1 MPANVE
7 TMMSVREVPWHGLG
21 TIVDSYLTADKALKA
36 AGLDW
41 TVTKEPVF
49 LENGAQIPSKFA
61 TVRSSDHRPLGIV
74 GSHYVPFQNEAAFSF
89 LDTLTDSGD
98 LMFETAGAI
107 GNGAWVWVM
116 AKFPSGIMI
125 GGVDPVDLYLLV
137 SNRHDGL
144 GSITA
149 AVTPTRVVCSNTL
162 NLALRGAKREW
173 RVRHVANAES
183 RIQEARAA
191 LDLTFK
197 YAGEFEALGNE
208 LVGQTMSANAFGR
221 YLDKLSDELNLVDRT
236 SEDMQDEAT
245 RLFVEGESLLDEIR
259 QTKWAALNAVSEY
272 FEHARKGRRISADT
286 AARQNWYSSG
296 TQRAIRRK
304 ALALLS

>member
-21 TIVDSYLTADKALKA
+21 TIVDDYLTAEESLKA

-41 TVTKEPVF
+41 TVTKEPVY
-49 LENGAQIPSKFA
+49 LANGKTIPRKFA
-61 TVRSSDHRPLGIV
+61 TVRSSDNRALGIV
-74 GSHYVPFQNEAAFSF
+74 GNHYVPFQNEDAFSF

-116 AKFPSGIMI
+116 AKFPSGILI

-137 SNRHDGL
+137 SNRHDGY

-162 NLALRGAKREW
+162 NFALKGAKREW
-173 RVRHVANAES
+173 RVRHVSNVEAK
-183 RIQEARAA
+183 IQEARAA

-197 YAGEFEALGNE
+197 YAGEFEAIGNE

-221 YLDKLSDELNLVDRT
+221 YLDRLSTELNLVDRT
-236 SEDMQDEAT
+236 SEDLQDKAT
-245 RLFVEGESLLDEIR
+245 RLFVEGESLIDDIR
-259 QTKWAALNAVSEY
+259 QTKWAALNAVTEY
-272 FEHARKGRRISADT
+272 FEHARKGRRTDAESL
-286 AARQNWYSSG
+286 ARQNWESG
-296 TQRAIRRK
+296 GSQRSARK
-304 ALALLS
+304 TALALLR